1 MTHPS
6 SSVAP
11 PAPVHSDAHA
21 VVARLDG
28 GSVGDLKA
36 LIVVGEHP
44 VRLSSYIPRTRGG
57 AILGTVDHLT
67 CTQSRLTKE
76 HTVLNLILRME
87 KNIFKKRTFL
97 VKVVNLE
104 SW

>member
-11 PAPVHSDAHA
+11 PAPIHSNAHA
-21 VVARLDG
+21 VVARLDR

-44 VRLSSYIPRTRGG
+44 VRLSGYVPRTGGG
-57 AILGTVDHLT
+57 AILGTVNHLT

-76 HTVLNLILRME
+76 HIVLNLILRME
-87 KNIFKKRTFL
+87 NNI
-97 VKVVNLE
+97 
-104 SW
+104 

>member
-11 PAPVHSDAHA
+11 PAPVHSNAHA
-21 VVARLDG
+21 VVARLDR

-44 VRLSSYIPRTRGG
+44 IRLSRYVPRTGGG

-76 HTVLNLILRME
+76 HSTVNTVMVHIHNYQQLL
-87 KNIFKKRTFL
+87 
-97 VKVVNLE
+97 
-104 SW
+104 